1 MWLWLTQHK
10 RIAFIYASVTFCIIF
25 VWSFLFWSVSSPLS
39 VTTTCPSTY
48 PISISGINS
57 LFSVLSLMGNYNL
70 PEYLPHQRQWHKQF
84 GWSLLVELC
93 QGWWRRSC
101 LSQWGTG
108 TLGRSRFGSRWCRPY
123 RSLSAVTQHSVW
135 LSPAAAREKR
145 KWKMVRETKCQQ
157 SSGKDMGNFY
167 TAFEMCAHMHAHQI
181 HLNQSTTTALSCI
194 SGKAAFRQWP
204 LSRPQVSL
212 SGVLCT
218 VSALFLLVGSSCRT
232 GSAGFDWLTDWPIDW
247 LTW

>member
-1 MWLWLTQHK
+1 
-10 RIAFIYASVTFCIIF
+10 
-25 VWSFLFWSVSSPLS
+25 
-39 VTTTCPSTY
+39 
-48 PISISGINS
+48 
-57 LFSVLSLMGNYNL
+57 MGNYNL

-135 LSPAAAREKR
+135 LSPAAARER
-145 KWKMVRETKCQQ
+145 K
-157 SSGKDMGNFY
+157 GNEKWWEKQNASRVQERIWATF
-167 TAFEMCAHMHAHQI
+167 TLHLRCAHMHAHQI